1 MRLLLCVSRAIAKRA
16 LPPIVDMATREP
28 EFKQALVDGLAPYR
42 TADGRYRLSN
52 AYHYL
57 IARA

>member
-1 MRLLLCVSRAIAKRA
+1 LRLARYCEESSAADRRYG
-16 LPPIVDMATREP
+16 TQSP